1 MAKTC
6 RVVLTLRACCAAQHI
21 HSEIE
26 NKSNEN
32 DQSNGTTKKKPHQN
46 RMQYT
51 CEKQI
56 QKRIFF
62 FTYTVTQS
70 TNKTNERKKKKTSKV
85 QQLNI
90 QTNQIER
97 PNEMQNVKWHQTIEE
112 ARTKSKK
119 IAHN

>member
-1 MAKTC
+1 MAQQKKNHTKTEC
-6 RVVLTLRACCAAQHI
+6 NTLAK
-21 HSEIE
+21 
-26 NKSNEN
+26 NKYKNAF
-32 DQSNGTTKKKPHQN
+32 
-46 RMQYT
+46 
-51 CEKQI
+51 
-56 QKRIFF
+56 FF